1 MLNNILVYATK
12 KVKQFIEDPT
22 VSLNIKGCIESMRLG
37 LKDEQVKEVAHFVYH
52 RTNMSPLREQ
62 VDRLIKEYIDE
73 ELDIN
78 V

>member
-1 MLNNILVYATK
+1 MLNSILVYATK
-12 KVKQFIEDPT
+12 KVKQFIEDAT

-37 LKDEQVKEVAHFVYH
+37 LEDEQVKEVAHFVYH
-52 RTNMSPLREQ
+52 RTNMSPLRAQ
-62 VDRLIKEYIDE
+62 VDKLIKEYIDE